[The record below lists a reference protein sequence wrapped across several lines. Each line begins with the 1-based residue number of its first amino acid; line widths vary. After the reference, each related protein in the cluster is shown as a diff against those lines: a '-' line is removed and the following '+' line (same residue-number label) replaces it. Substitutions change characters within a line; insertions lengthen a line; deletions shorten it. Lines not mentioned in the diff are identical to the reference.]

1 MTHEI
6 ICLSNPYLALSS
18 CGDVRNVFLLSH
30 HETLHNG
37 VTVRPSYQ
45 KWYRMETSS
54 CWSPDRACTLL
65 GSMWASA
72 GVPVAQRPLCS
83 KKNCTISHKTEVPQ
97 SLVSGFQ
104 NIHHHLQKYS
114 KTPPG
119 YGVVLEFLIVSLA
132 FPDASSPNAC
142 LHTQTFHTAQNP
154 YQSHLL
160 ARLVFKEGFIFFRKV

>member
-18 CGDVRNVFLLSH
+18 CGDVRNVFLLPH
-30 HETLHNG
+30 HETLHKG
-37 VTVRPSYQ
+37 VTVRPSSQ

-54 CWSPDRACTLL
+54 CWSPDR
-65 GSMWASA
+65 
-72 GVPVAQRPLCS
+72 PLCS
-83 KKNCTISHKTEVPQ
+83 KKNCTISHKTEAPQ

-119 YGVVLEFLIVSLA
+119 YGVVLEFLLIVLWLSLML
-132 FPDASSPNAC
+132 PPPMPAC
-142 LHTQTFHTAQNP
+142 TRKHFIQLKIPTKVTFLTGLFLKRDL
-154 YQSHLL
+154 YSLE
-160 ARLVFKEGFIFFRKV
+160 RCKEKTCQ